1 VSSAPR
7 RSAAACVI
15 AAALAA
21 VPACKD
27 KPADQGAP
35 APIAGLGA
43 IPADA
48 DGVIMFDVPKLADS
62 ALVMRGVELMLQR
75 DPTIE
80 GRWSNLATACGLGER
95 GAIRKV
101 TLALGPAPAPAAG
114 AAAGG
119 PPALPAIL
127 MIVTGD
133 LTEATL
139 PTCVKTAFGT
149 GGGDVTARTAGG
161 RTIYTVTEQSRSLFF
176 AFGQADT
183 VVVSTSAPWLEQA
196 LGRGPKVT
204 DKTAAIAALLA
215 RADQTAPLWATGK
228 TDGPIVAGLVRATA
242 GLLEKGPTAVF
253 VALDPTS
260 GLRAELA
267 ADLATEQ
274 DAKALEQFA
283 NTQLRFLSL
292 VAQAKSLGPTVAK
305 LAPVRAGT
313 NVKFAISLSPAEVNQ
328 LMQAIDRP
336 AEDPQDSPPSV
347 DANPAPAAGSAQ

>member
-1 VSSAPR
+1 
-7 RSAAACVI
+7 VI
-15 AAALAA
+15 AAVLAA
-21 VPACKD
+21 APACKD
-27 KPADQGAP
+27 KPAEQGAP
-35 APIAGLGA
+35 GPIAGLGA
-43 IPADA
+43 VPADA
-48 DGVIMFDVPKLADS
+48 DGVIAFDVPKLTGS
-62 ALVMRGVELMLQR
+62 ALVMRAVDLAVQR

-80 GRWSNLATACGLGER
+80 GRWANLAAACGLGER
-95 GAIRKV
+95 GAIRRV
-101 TLALGPAPAPAAG
+101 TLAFGPTPAPAPG
-114 AAAGG
+114 APATGG
-119 PPALPAIL
+119 PPPLPAVL
-127 MIVTGD
+127 MVVTGD
-133 LTEATL
+133 VTEATL

-149 GGGDVTARTAGG
+149 GGGDVTARNAGG
-161 RTIYTVTEQSRSLFF
+161 RTIYTATEGPRSVFF

-204 DKTAAIAALLA
+204 DKTAVIAPLLA
-215 RADQTAPLWATGK
+215 RADQTAPLWAAGK
-228 TDGPIVAGLVRATA
+228 TDGPIVAGLVRTTA

-253 VALDPTS
+253 VAIDPTS

-267 ADLATEQ
+267 ADLASEQ

-292 VAQAKSLGPTVAK
+292 VAQARSLGPTVAK
-305 LAPVRAGT
+305 LAAVRTGT

>member
-1 VSSAPR
+1 M
-7 RSAAACVI
+7 I

-62 ALVMRGVELMLQR
+62 ALVMRGVDLMLQR

-80 GRWSNLATACGLGER
+80 GRWSNLATACGIGER

-101 TLALGPAPAPAAG
+101 TLAYGPTPAPAAQ
-114 AAAGG
+114 GG
-119 PPALPAIL
+119 PPPLPAIL

-161 RTIYTVTEQSRSLFF
+161 RTIYTATEGPRSLFF

-253 VALDPTS
+253 LALDPTS

-267 ADLATEQ
+267 ADLASEQ

-336 AEDPQDSPPSV
+336 AEVPQDSPPSV